1 MSEVRRFPLGQPNS
15 DSLKESLCFSCS
27 KEGLADVDDR
37 FSAASDSARDLQ
49 HHRLPDAR
57 RFLCR
62 PGSEADLDVRGRVAA
77 DAERYASDAGD
88 LDVAVRGDQGGVF
101 WRYGSH

>member
-15 DSLKESLCFSCS
+15 DSLKECLWFSCS

-37 FSAASDSARDLQ
+37 FSAASDTARDLQ

-57 RFLCR
+57 RFLRR
-62 PGSEADLDVRGRVAA
+62 PGSEADLDVRCRVAA
-77 DAERYASDAGD
+77 DAERYAAGARD
-88 LDVAVRGDQGGVF
+88 LVVAVRSDQGGAS
-101 WRYGSH
+101 GSEVSH